1 MKKRAKLSWFEK
13 FIAKAFIWAA
23 GKALESA
30 PVIGPIIKVINFVNE
45 VSEVR
50 RTYARA

>member
-1 MKKRAKLSWFEK
+1 MKKRTRTSWFEK
-13 FIAKAFIWAA
+13 MIAKALVWVA

-30 PVIGPIIKVINFVNE
+30 PVIGPILKVINFVNE

-50 RTYARA
+50 KAYTLA